1 VIKEMYVRFGKNKVP
16 FKTPKDL
23 KNKREIGIYKIRDD
37 ERGVL
42 WAIIRYVR
50 KGDKGGIPRGVIRV
64 RLPAI
69 AKNYADD
76 AFGIG
81 GR

>member
-1 VIKEMYVRFGKNKVP
+1 MYVRFGKNKVP

-23 KNKREIGIYKIRDD
+23 KNKREIGIYKIRND

-42 WAIIRYVR
+42 WAIISYTK
-50 KGDKGGIPRGVIRV
+50 KGDTIPYRGTMRV

-69 AKNYADD
+69 ARNYSDD

>member
-1 VIKEMYVRFGKNKVP
+1 MYVRFGKNKVY
-16 FKTPKDL
+16 FEVPKDL

-37 ERGVL
+37 KRGVL
-42 WAIIRYVR
+42 WAVIRYVR
-50 KGDKGGIPRGVIRV
+50 KGDIGDIPRGEIRV

-69 AKNYADD
+69 ARNYADE
-76 AFGIG
+76 ALGIG

>member
-1 VIKEMYVRFGKNKVP
+1 MYIRFGKNKVY
-16 FKTPKDL
+16 FKAPNDL
-23 KNKREIGIYKIRDD
+23 KNKRQIHISKIRDD

-50 KGDKGGIPRGVIRV
+50 KGDKGDIPRGSMRV

-69 AKNYADD
+69 ARNYSDD

>member
-1 VIKEMYVRFGKNKVP
+1 MYVRFGKNKVP

-37 ERGVL
+37 ERGV
-42 WAIIRYVR
+42 WAVIRYVR
-50 KGDKGGIPRGVIRV
+50 KGDFGDIPRGEIRV

-69 AKNYADD
+69 ARNYSDD